1 MFVTIKKS
9 NLPEKKMV
17 AIFYDINNNKI
28 KTVHFGA
35 SGYSDYTIH
44 KDVERKK
51 RYINRH
57 KVNEDYTKPMT
68 AGTLALYI
76 LWNKPTIKESIK
88 DYKNK
93 FGIY

>member
-57 KVNEDYTKPMT
+57 KVNEDYTNPMT